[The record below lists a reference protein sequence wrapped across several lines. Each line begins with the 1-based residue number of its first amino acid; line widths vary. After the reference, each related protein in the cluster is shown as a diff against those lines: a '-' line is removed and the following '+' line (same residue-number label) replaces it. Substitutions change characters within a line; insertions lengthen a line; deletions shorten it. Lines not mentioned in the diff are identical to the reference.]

1 MEKIYSPGDILQVRL
16 TQTRS
21 RRSRRN
27 QGIGYL
33 NDGAIII
40 VRNGEP
46 FINKSVEV
54 EITKVLQ
61 TSRQYNIILAQPTH
75 SFILGAPTY

>member
-1 MEKIYSPGDILQVRL
+1 MEKIYSLGDILEVHL
-16 TQTRS
+16 TQTGRVP
-21 RRSRRN
+21 N
-27 QGIGYL
+27 QGVGYL
-33 NDGAIII
+33 NDNAVIL

-61 TSRQYNIILAQPTH
+61 TSRQYNIILAQPITGTN
-75 SFILGAPTY
+75 ILSNQL

>member
-1 MEKIYSPGDILQVRL
+1 MEKIYSPGDILEVRL
-16 TQTRS
+16 TQTGRT
-21 RRSRRN
+21 RN

-40 VRNGEP
+40 VRNGKP

-61 TSRQYNIILAQPTH
+61 TSRQYNIILAQPTR
-75 SFILGAPTY
+75 